1 MRPNVYTNPYVQ
13 TLCAL
18 VCVSVMLSLI
28 LEAVMRMMSS
38 VPASENSLAIW
49 KMSIS
54 VSLHV
59 FVKVGSA
66 S

>member
-1 MRPNVYTNPYVQ
+1 
-13 TLCAL
+13 
-18 VCVSVMLSLI
+18 MLSLI

-38 VPASENSLAIW
+38 FPASENNLAIW

-59 FVKVGSA
+59 FVKLGSA